1 LEAYQ
6 KVYTVIILLAL
17 LLCGGTIGYMLIE
30 GLSLM
35 DSFYMT
41 VITIST
47 VGFQEVQELSTQG
60 KLFTVLLIISG
71 LFIAAFAVTIV
82 SSFVIEGE
90 FRFLVRRRLMENS
103 VANLNNHY
111 IICGAGQT
119 GQHVVNQ
126 FKKRGV
132 PHVVIEADR
141 AKVEH
146 IIDIGGLAVVGDATT
161 EEDLIKVGIERAKG
175 LVCCLSSDADNVFTV
190 LTARGL
196 KPDLLIVSRAIDDKA
211 DLKLLKAGADKVVSP
226 NEIGGSRMASLV
238 LRPAVVSF
246 LDVITR
252 AGEVVID
259 LEEVIVK
266 AGSKLSGQ
274 TLADARIP
282 EQTGLI
288 IMAVKRN
295 KGETIIN
302 PGPAT
307 MLNNLDA
314 LIVLGKAE
322 QVEKLQVLA
331 DKDLP
336 LGYGL

>member
-1 LEAYQ
+1 MEAYQ

-30 GLSLM
+30 ELSLM

-47 VGFQEVQELSTQG
+47 VGFQEVHELSTAG
-60 KLFTVLLIISG
+60 RLFTVALIISG

-90 FRFLVRRRLMENS
+90 FRFLVRRRLMENT

-119 GQHVVNQ
+119 GHHVVSQ

-141 AKVEH
+141 SKVEH
-146 IIDIGGLAVVGDATT
+146 IIDIGGLAIVGDATT

-190 LTARGL
+190 LTAREL

-266 AGSKLSGQ
+266 TGSKLSGQ

-288 IMAVKRN
+288 VMAVKRK

-307 MLNNLDA
+307 ILFDLDA

-322 QVEKLQVLA
+322 QVEKLQDLA
-331 DKDLP
+331 DQGLP